1 MKFLSRIKLLRSNA
15 TPRFSHT
22 KITILAILFLA
33 IALGGSIKS
42 VSPATVPAAT
52 PTLSHASVSSPRL
65 LTESGPVQTSVDL
78 GLGLPVQAVVDDTG
92 GCEDHTLHSNS
103 LGVDLWVSIYLPPG
117 YDDPHNDKRYPV
129 IYLLSGLGGN
139 FREWAY
145 DYNLCGLAQE
155 MIASREISPMIIVMP
170 SGNASN
176 PQEGYGGYWLNHAPE
191 GFTCPDTVA
200 GLNVSDGKRW
210 GDYIWNDLVQV
221 IDANFRTLPR
231 PASRAIGGMS
241 AGGQAALTH
250 ALMHPDIFGVV
261 GAHSPSQRRADCS
274 VAFFGSPDFYYQFD
288 PFELVANSNVA
299 SKLSIWLDDAEHSV
313 WLLDNQAFNSLLTV
327 SGVEHEWHMY
337 PGDHNP
343 PYWQNHIADYL
354 RWYSAQLAQE

>member
-1 MKFLSRIKLLRSNA
+1 MKWLSELVSTRTRTSPVSHCAIKLVLA
-15 TPRFSHT
+15 LC
-22 KITILAILFLA
+22 ILTFA
-33 IALGGSIKS
+33 IAGPEHAPLALPSPMTNAS
-42 VSPATVPAAT
+42 LPVVSPVRLSAPAD
-52 PTLSHASVSSPRL
+52 PTLSAP
-65 LTESGPVQTSVDL
+65 DL
-78 GLGLPVQAVVDDTG
+78 SLGQPVQAALDETG
-92 GCEDHTLHSNS
+92 GCEDHTLRSNS
-103 LGVDLWVSIYLPPG
+103 LGIDLWVSIYLPPG
-117 YDDPHNDKRYPV
+117 YDDPQNDKRYPV

-155 MIASREISPMIIVMP
+155 MIATREIPPMIIVMP
-170 SGNASN
+170 SGNAKN

-191 GFTCPDTVA
+191 GFTCPEAVA

-210 GDYIWNDLVQV
+210 GDFVWNDLVQV

-231 PASRAIGGMS
+231 AASRAIGGLS

-261 GAHSPSQRRADCS
+261 GAHAPSQRRADCS
-274 VAFFGSPDFYYQFD
+274 VAFFGDADFYKQFD

-299 SKLSIWLDDAEHSV
+299 ASLAIWLDEAEHSV

-327 SGVEHEWHMY
+327 SGVEHEWHIY
-337 PGDHNP
+337 PGEHNP

-354 RWYSAQLAQE
+354 RWYAAHLVQ